1 MFHFLGSAFRRQG
14 GHIGLVTGTSILALS
29 MAGFAQSAAAQDSA
43 SAATAQSAE
52 ADEQDTAGEIIVTGF
67 RASLARGA
75 DIKRNSD
82 QVVDAISSEE
92 LGKLPDQNIA
102 EGLQRITGVQIQRS
116 GGEGNKFQIRGSDYN
131 LTLVNGREV
140 APDGAFGGASVTPNR
155 QINLFNYP
163 SELFGEIVVY
173 KSPVASQVEGGVGG
187 TVDLRMPDP
196 LRAKPRTVVS
206 VEGGYLSLSKKA
218 SVQATALTSNRF
230 FNDTLGVLIG
240 ATYFKRDSAS
250 DAYAGGSYF
259 LTNNIDT
266 NGDGTLDPRV
276 ALPFNM
282 TYSRQLNHRTRSSLN
297 GLVTWE
303 PSPIVSMRLEGTYI
317 RQTTDNDRGFIAFN
331 MTNARHLTT
340 PSPLTTKTEA
350 DGSITVLAGSLRN
363 VLVSQDGLAQD
374 EGRSIYQGA
383 FSTTLRPTD
392 HLTISAEF
400 AGSKSDVNNY
410 MIVYQAYQPS
420 ITATIDMRSEV
431 PGVQVV
437 TGGAFNDP
445 AALRA
450 YVMTV
455 RRNTQN
461 PDLLQARTDIGY
473 EFDDGGFIKKI
484 AIGGRT
490 TRQGF
495 DNLTLQQRYQN
506 SFPIGTNYPLN
517 QFPEYVRNYRPDN
530 FFAGAS
536 GNFPR
541 EFIVPTVDP
550 TPENGAKLLS
560 QVGYNGPLLPLAT
573 SNFDIRE
580 RTYAGYVQ
588 VDWQAS
594 LFGRPLSGNIG
605 ARYVKTKL
613 RSSSS
618 ATSPSGAISP
628 ITYTNDYDDF
638 LPSLNAKL
646 AISDRLTARVSAS
659 KVMSRPPIENLSAG
673 TNITF
678 SSGLNSASS
687 GQPGLQPF
695 RATQFDAGLEYYF
708 PDDGFISAAFFYKD
722 IGSFITTSSVA
733 GATLPGQPGT
743 YFLTT
748 PTNGPGGVSKG
759 FEAGIQRTLGFLSK
773 GLNDFGFILN
783 YTYVDSK
790 RSSSNLPIEDTSKH
804 SFNAVGFFESGPFQ
818 ARVAYN
824 WRDKRYLGF
833 SRNSDNFANAR
844 GQLDFSA
851 SIDVT
856 KNVTLTLEGI
866 DLLQGPQTSYAQYPD
881 RLNGYE
887 VNDRRIFFGVRTR
900 F

>member
-1 MFHFLGSAFRRQG
+1 MIDFSGIARRRLAQ
-14 GHIGLVTGTSILALS
+14 TAILARVSLLALCV
-29 MAGFAQSAAAQDSA
+29 AGLAHPALAQDAAAPAEEAQD
-43 SAATAQSAE
+43 E
-52 ADEQDTAGEIIVTGF
+52 DAGELVVTGF

-75 DIKRNSD
+75 DIKRRSD

-116 GGEGNKFQIRGSDYN
+116 GGEGNRFQIRGSDYN

-140 APDGAFGGASVTPNR
+140 APDGNFGGASVTPNR

-163 SELFGEIVVY
+163 SELFSDVVVY

-196 LRAKPRTVVS
+196 LRATPRTVASAEV
-206 VEGGYLSLSKKA
+206 GYLSLSKKA
-218 SVQATALTSNRF
+218 SIQATALTSNRF
-230 FNDTLGVLIG
+230 FNDTLGILVG

-259 LTNNIDT
+259 VTNNIDT

-276 ALPFNM
+276 AMPFNM
-282 TYSRQLNHRTRSSLN
+282 TYSRQLNYRTRTSLN

-303 PSPIVSMRLEGTYI
+303 PTPEVTVRLEGTYI
-317 RQTTDNDRGFIAFN
+317 RQSTDNERGFIAFN

-340 PSPLTTKTEA
+340 PSPLTTQTED
-350 DGSITVLAGSLRN
+350 DGSTTVLAGSLRN

-383 FSTTLRPTD
+383 FSTTVRPTER
-392 HLTISAEF
+392 LSISAEI
-400 AGSKSDVNNY
+400 AGSKSDVDNF

-420 ITATIDMRSEV
+420 ITANIDMRSEV
-431 PGVQVV
+431 PGVQIV

-455 RRNTQN
+455 RRNTQS
-461 PDLLQARTDIGY
+461 PDLVQGRTDIGY
-473 EFDDGGFIKKI
+473 EFDDGGFLKKI
-484 AIGGRT
+484 SVGARA
-490 TRQGF
+490 TRQSF
-495 DNLTLQQRYQN
+495 DNLTIQQRYQN

-517 QFPEYVRNYRPDN
+517 QFPEYVRNYRPEN
-530 FFAGAS
+530 FFAGA
-536 GNFPR
+536 GGDYPK
-541 EFIVPTVDP
+541 EFIVPTVEP
-550 TPENGAKLLS
+550 TPENGTKLLS
-560 QVGYNGPLLPLAT
+560 QVGYTGPLLPLAT

-580 RTYAGYVQ
+580 RTQAAYVQ

-594 LFGRPLSGNIG
+594 LFGRRLSGNIG
-605 ARYVKTKL
+605 ARYVKTML

-618 ATSPSGAISP
+618 ALSPSGAVSP
-628 ITYTNDYDDF
+628 ITYTNEYDDF
-638 LPSLNAKL
+638 LPSFNAKL
-646 AISDRLTARVSAS
+646 EISDRLTARVSAS

-687 GQPGLQPF
+687 GQPGLEPF

-708 PDDGFISAAFFYKD
+708 PDGGVISAAFFYKD

-733 GATLPGQPGT
+733 GATLPGLPGT

-759 FEAGIQRTLGFLSK
+759 FEAGVQRTLGFIST
-773 GLNDFGFILN
+773 GLDDFGFILN

-804 SFNAVGFFESGPFQ
+804 SFNAVAFYESGPFQ

-824 WRDKRYLGF
+824 WRDGRYLGF

-844 GQLDFSA
+844 GQFDFSA
-851 SIDVT
+851 SVDVT
-856 KNVTLTLEGI
+856 ENVSLTLEGI